1 MCIRDS
7 HHGHRREEAHHGHAH
22 HSGTKNHGSSGSSSK
37 KDAREDGPVI
47 AKALPPLDDD
57 EEAYDGAANAV
68 EDADEDASSR
78 DGASWVG
85 TLEKENRIDVKTSS
99 FETLLD
105 KAMAKAKGAEEAA
118 WNS

>member
-1 MCIRDS
+1 M
-7 HHGHRREEAHHGHAH
+7 
-22 HSGTKNHGSSGSSSK
+22 
-37 KDAREDGPVI
+37 I

-57 EEAYDGAANAV
+57 EEAYDGAVNAV

>member
-1 MCIRDS
+1 M
-7 HHGHRREEAHHGHAH
+7 
-22 HSGTKNHGSSGSSSK
+22 
-37 KDAREDGPVI
+37 I

-57 EEAYDGAANAV
+57 EEAYDAREPV

-78 DGASWVG
+78 GGASWVG